1 MVENVASKPTRLRAQ
16 AARGFTLIEL
26 MITVAI
32 VAILAIIAY
41 PSYVQYIVRSNRAA
55 AESFMQ
61 EVAAAQERFL
71 LDNRAYAPDLATLQY
86 ASNVPANV
94 APNYTFLL
102 SASSVPP
109 SYQLAA
115 NPQGSQQT
123 NDAACGTLTLTNT
136 GAKAASSGAS
146 NCWK

>member
-1 MVENVASKPTRLRAQ
+1 MASKPIRLRAQ

-32 VAILAIIAY
+32 VAILAVIAY

-55 AESFMQ
+55 AQSFMQ
-61 EVAAAQERFL
+61 DVATAQERYL
-71 LDNRAYAPDLATLQY
+71 LDNRAYASSVQALQY

-94 APNYTFLL
+94 ASNYNI
-102 SASSVPP
+102 SIQGVSSSPP
-109 SYQLAA
+109 AYSVVAQ
-115 NPQGSQQT
+115 PQGAQSSSDT
-123 NDAACGTLTLTNT
+123 ACGQLTLTKT
-136 GAKAASSGAS
+136 GSRLASGTAT

>member
-1 MVENVASKPTRLRAQ
+1 MANKPICQRAQ

-32 VAILAIIAY
+32 VAILTVIAY

-71 LDNRAYAPDLATLQY
+71 LDNRAYAPDLTTLQY

-94 APNYTFLL
+94 APNYTFTV

-109 SYQLAA
+109 SYQLVAS
-115 NPQGSQQT
+115 PQGSQQT
-123 NDAACGTLTLTNT
+123 NDTACGQLTLTNA
-136 GAKAASSGAS
+136 GAKTASGSGS
-146 NCWK
+146 TCWK

>member
-1 MVENVASKPTRLRAQ
+1 MASKPIRLRAQ

-32 VAILAIIAY
+32 VAILATIAY
-41 PSYVQYIVRSNRAA
+41 PSYVNYIVRSNRAA

-71 LDNRAYAPDLATLQY
+71 LDNRAYAPDLTTLKY

-94 APNYTFLL
+94 APNYTFAL
-102 SASSVPP
+102 SASSAPP
-109 SYQLAA
+109 SYQLVAR
-115 NPQGSQQT
+115 PQGSQQV
-123 NDAACGTLTLTNT
+123 NDTACGNLTLTNT